1 MHVVFLL
8 CFLVRFRY
16 KWNEKNG
23 RRGGLFVGIIGRF
36 EGGKE
41 AGSRFERTYSW
52 EEIEEGE
59 TR

>member
-1 MHVVFLL
+1 ML
-8 CFLVRFRY
+8 CSYSVSLFGSDI
-16 KWNEKNG
+16 NG
-23 RRGGLFVGIIGRF
+23 TRRMDERGLFVGIIGRF

-59 TR
+59 IR